1 MGFLFVVL
9 RIALLVY
16 VGLTLLVF
24 LAQARYL
31 YYPDPEITADPS
43 LINLDYRDVML
54 DTADG
59 ETVAG
64 WFVPA
69 ADEAAAPA
77 LLFFH
82 GNAGNISDRLG
93 SIQTFHELGLNV
105 LIIDYRGYGRSS
117 GKPTEKGTRLDA
129 EAAWTYLTGEL
140 AIPPERI
147 IIFGRSLGGAVA
159 VSLAATHNPAL
170 LVVESSF
177 TSTMDMGQQMFP
189 LLPVRL
195 LCRHR
200 YDSVKTLKAVQC
212 PVLVAHGPDDATIPF
227 AHGRRLHAA
236 ANDPKQFI
244 TLQGGHND
252 GGMDSN
258 RAYQRLLREWIAEYV
273 SPPPGSNGR
282 GKPVDDNGRR

>member
-1 MGFLFVVL
+1 MDLLFMVL
-9 RIALLVY
+9 RIALGVY
-16 VGLTLLVF
+16 VGLTVLVF
-24 LAQARYL
+24 LMQARYL
-31 YYPDPEITADPS
+31 YYPEREISADPS
-43 LINLDYRDVML
+43 QVNLAYRDVML

-59 ETVAG
+59 EKIAA

-69 ADEAAAPA
+69 ANEAEAAS

-117 GKPTEKGTRLDA
+117 GKPSEKGTRLDA

-147 IIFGRSLGGAVA
+147 IIFGRSLGGGVA
-159 VSLAATHNPAL
+159 VSLAASHQPAL

-177 TSTMDMGQQMFP
+177 TSTMDMGQRMFP
-189 LLPVRL
+189 LLPVHL

-200 YDSVKTLKAVQC
+200 YDSEKTLKSVHC

-236 ANDPKQFI
+236 ANEPKQFV

-252 GGMDSN
+252 GGMDSD
-258 RAYQRLLREWIAEYV
+258 RAYQRLLREWVATYV
-273 SPPPGSNGR
+273 
-282 GKPVDDNGRR
+282 KPKQN